1 MQLPLYPLRTK
12 EEHGQT
18 LVWDVVR
25 RRWMVLTPEEHVR
38 QCLVAFLMAEKDVP
52 SGLISLEKGLTF
64 DRRRKRY
71 DLLVYDRQGQP
82 LLACECKAPYVDL
95 DQDAAIQLAVYNS
108 ELKAPYLLWTNGKY
122 VLFFCAP
129 ADGAP
134 TMQAEVWDFQRMQ
147 G

>member
-1 MQLPLYPLRTK
+1 MQLPIYPLRTK
-12 EEHGQT
+12 EENEQT

-25 RRWMVLTPEEHVR
+25 KRWMVLTPEEHVR
-38 QCLVAFLMAEKDVP
+38 QCLVAFLMAEKNVP
-52 SGLISLEKGLTF
+52 SGLISLEKGLKF
-64 DRRRKRY
+64 DRKRKRY
-71 DLLVYDRQGQP
+71 DLLVYDRQGLP

-95 DQDAAIQLAVYNS
+95 DQNAAIQLAVYNS

-129 ADGAP
+129 KDEAP
-134 TMQAEVWDFQRMQ
+134 VMQPEVWDFQQMQ